1 MKLIKKILEPLVKI
15 WFKMVA
21 KTKLKKLANHPSLE
35 FRKIVLAILDTI
47 NENLSKEE
55 KERVEKIESLRKNI
69 YKSQDQVR
77 LVDYGAGLD
86 REGLSKEEMEKGT
99 TIKDRLGHVALTC
112 SKSSFWS
119 LLLFKII
126 RKNKPVSSLEFG
138 TCVGISGAYQASALK
153 LNGGGKIITMEGD
166 SFLARVAKG
175 TFNVFAL
182 ENIDILE
189 GRFADTLSKLL
200 VEKDQFDYVF
210 IDGHHDEQATVDY
223 FDRIYPHL
231 TQNAVVVFDDISWS
245 SGMRRA
251 WNTIISDDRIRVSLY
266 LRQIGICLIDKN
278 IPEKLNYRIPLLG

>member
-1 MKLIKKILEPLVKI
+1 
-15 WFKMVA
+15 MVA
-21 KTKLKKLANHPSLE
+21 KTKLNKLANHPSPE
-35 FRKIVLAILDTI
+35 FRKIILAILDTI

-55 KERVEKIESLRKNI
+55 KEWVEKIESLRRDI
-69 YKSQDQVR
+69 YKSQDRVR

-126 RKNKPVSSLEFG
+126 RNNKPVSSLEFG

-166 SFLARVAKG
+166 PFLAQVAKG
-175 TFNVFAL
+175 TFNGFAL

-189 GRFADTLSKLL
+189 GRFVDTLSKLL

-210 IDGHHDEQATVDY
+210 IDGHHDEQATVEY
-223 FDRIYPHL
+223 FDKIYPHL

-245 SGMRRA
+245 GGMRRA

-278 IPEKLNYRIPLLG
+278 IADKLNYRVPLLG